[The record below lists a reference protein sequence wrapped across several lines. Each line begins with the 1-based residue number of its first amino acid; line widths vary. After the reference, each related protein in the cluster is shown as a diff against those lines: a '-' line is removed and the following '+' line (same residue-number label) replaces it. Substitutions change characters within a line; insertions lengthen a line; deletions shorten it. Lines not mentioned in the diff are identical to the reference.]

1 MAEIEV
7 IPQKIVDAKTVILKN
22 RIDSNMARLQGE
34 KYKRNFFGRFG
45 FLKPKADD
53 VKLVYFEKYYEPYV
67 VLGGKYTIDYCKRHV
82 YATRVDEQTGKV
94 FVGGKEFK
102 PETLSS
108 DNSHFKVIKLEGE
121 EYVQHQN
128 ETYFILDRLRQEI
141 QPGKLQFAPSEEDME
156 SSASIDFNFR
166 KVNSSLEA
174 DIDFLRS
181 KIAKRPS
188 DVAQIMRE
196 TFDINERSIIY
207 CPVYELTYQ
216 NIKNGKEVTLL
227 IDGISGEMTL
237 FKFRKRGS
245 ERFSKRTNENCF
257 SEDFLV
263 TSRLEYPIGS

>member
-1 MAEIEV
+1 
-7 IPQKIVDAKTVILKN
+7 
-22 RIDSNMARLQGE
+22 
-34 KYKRNFFGRFG
+34 
-45 FLKPKADD
+45 
-53 VKLVYFEKYYEPYV
+53 
-67 VLGGKYTIDYCKRHV
+67 
-82 YATRVDEQTGKV
+82 
-94 FVGGKEFK
+94 
-102 PETLSS
+102 
-108 DNSHFKVIKLEGE
+108 
-121 EYVQHQN
+121 
-128 ETYFILDRLRQEI
+128 
-141 QPGKLQFAPSEEDME
+141 ME

-174 DIDFLRS
+174 DIEFLRS